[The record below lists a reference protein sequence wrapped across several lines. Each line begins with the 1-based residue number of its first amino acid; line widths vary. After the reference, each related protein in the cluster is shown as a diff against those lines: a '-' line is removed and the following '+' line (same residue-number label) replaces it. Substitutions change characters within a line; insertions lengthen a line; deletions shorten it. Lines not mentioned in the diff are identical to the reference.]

1 LTTTQSTADVDA
13 IDRAGS
19 PEPSPRK
26 DGPSDGD
33 HATRPQAKCKMPI
46 WPGVS
51 PPGKALRQQQPEGG
65 ASMQAAAQN
74 AEGIRVLV
82 LLAAIA
88 IIAFWRTAIRL
99 VFILVVTAI
108 IAAIGYGAIAIYQTM
123 HTM

>member
-1 LTTTQSTADVDA
+1 MQDAYLT
-13 IDRAGS
+13 R
-19 PEPSPRK
+19 R
-26 DGPSDGD
+26 
-33 HATRPQAKCKMPI
+33 
-46 WPGVS
+46 S

-74 AEGIRVLV
+74 AEGIRILV

-99 VFILVVTAI
+99 VFVLVVTAI
-108 IAAIGYGAIAIYQTM
+108 IVAIGYGAIAIYQTM